1 MSPSRR
7 PLGRAQVVL
16 RKTLSFFATHCN
28 YARSCELFGGF
39 FGNVIIS
46 KIAAVSRISL
56 AGTTSGV
63 L

>member
-28 YARSCELFGGF
+28 YARAGELFGGF
-39 FGNVIIS
+39 FGNAIIS
-46 KIAAVSRISL
+46 KIAAV
-56 AGTTSGV
+56 A
-63 L
+63 